1 MHLLVMWLFEQSDPP
16 IFRVGWNFF
25 IGLSPGT
32 YEDVIPQAWGC
43 SWRKKEKKT
52 VKLGLFPVLVWQ
64 TRVRPLLMVWMINWR
79 VLKILFTFFQFQ
91 LTLLQMEMELL
102 WSHHPSWEEKFKVT
116 FLRLKD
122 GFLTRLFYF
131 NVKVINFFC
140 ATWEDS
146 TFLYSTYLFD
156 LLGGFLCPEG
166 LKRLPSNRQQLSHV
180 QGI

>member
-1 MHLLVMWLFEQSDPP
+1 M
-16 IFRVGWNFF
+16 
-25 IGLSPGT
+25 
-32 YEDVIPQAWGC
+32 DVIPQAWGC

-64 TRVRPLLMVWMINWR
+64 TRLRPLLMVWMINWR

-91 LTLLQMEMELL
+91 LTLLEMEMELL

-122 GFLTRLFYF
+122 GFLTHLFYF
-131 NVKVINFFC
+131 NVKAINFFC
-140 ATWEDS
+140 ATWEDL

-156 LLGGFLCPEG
+156 LLGDFCAQKVW
-166 LKRLPSNRQQLSHV
+166 KRLPSNSNSLAMCKGFNRELELSATLPTLMRAEV
-180 QGI
+180 RTNCLED